1 MSWSLNKIR
10 PPVGRRRPV
19 TTFRIDDFPA
29 PFGPTMTVISPD
41 LASRSTSHRT
51 CVPAYPAEIV
61 SSRSMGRFRP
71 QISFDDPRVPH
82 DLGRAAFR
90 NLAALFDHDDV
101 TGDGQDGPHHMRDDK
116 RSKPD
121 FLLDR
126 REEADRVPE
135 FVGRQAG
142 KDFVQE

>member
-10 PPVGRRRPV
+10 PAVGGRRPV

-71 QISFDDPRVPH
+71 QIGFDDPWVPN
-82 DLGRAAFR
+82 DLRRAPFC
-90 NLAALFDHDDV
+90 NLA
-101 TGDGQDGPHHMRDDK
+101 T
-116 RSKPD
+116 RS
-121 FLLDR
+121 
-126 REEADRVPE
+126 EEHTSELQSHVNL
-135 FVGRQAG
+135 V
-142 KDFVQE
+142 